1 MATNLNAS
9 QLDSS
14 SSLSIGQ
21 TDLLIVG
28 PGVLGRLVAHQW
40 RQVLLINYSV
50 DLIFHCFDFR

>member
-50 DLIFHCFDFR
+50 DVDFSLF